1 MVQHP
6 LSEFSVDEKHQ
17 IVTILNQTVRINNTE
32 QNLMNA
38 IKIYVKSIFDAL
50 NEQSIEM
57 VRFIEI

>member
-1 MVQHP
+1 MKNTN
-6 LSEFSVDEKHQ
+6 SNNIK
-17 IVTILNQTVRINNTE
+17 QTVRINNTE

-57 VRFIEI
+57 IRFIEI